1 MTAFAAASLGTQVAT
16 GLTVGTSVLAAS
28 QAGAVGKYNQA
39 IQNRNAIVA
48 EQEAERIEKKLEF
61 DLSRF
66 DDQFRRFQ
74 SKTTTNILARGVELS
89 GSGLRI
95 LRSNAEQAELEKGI
109 MEYNSKVEQAQKIEQ
124 ANFARMQGSLARMQA
139 RQAQIGYLSQAGTS
153 LLTSGVFDA

>member
-1 MTAFAAASLGTQVAT
+1 MAAAIPA
-16 GLTVGTSVLAAS
+16 LTTAAPFITAGTSVLAAA

-39 IQNRNAIVA
+39 IQNRNALVA

-61 DLSRF
+61 DLTRF

-95 LRSNAEQAELEKGI
+95 LYSNAEQAELEKGI

-124 ANFARMQGSLARMQA
+124 ANFARMQGSLARMTA
-139 RQAQIGYLSQAGTS
+139 KQAQIGYFSQAGTS

>member
-1 MTAFAAASLGTQVAT
+1 MAAAIPA
-16 GLTVGTSVLAAS
+16 LTTAAPFITAGTSVLAAA

-39 IQNRNAIVA
+39 IQNRNALVA

-61 DLSRF
+61 DLTRF

-95 LRSNAEQAELEKGI
+95 LYSNAEQAELEKGI

-124 ANFARMQGSLARMQA
+124 ANFARMQGSLAGMQA

-153 LLTSGVFDA
+153 LLTSGVFDS

>member
-1 MTAFAAASLGTQVAT
+1 MAAAIPA
-16 GLTVGTSVLAAS
+16 LTTAAPFITAGTSVLAAA

-39 IQNRNAIVA
+39 IQNRNALVA

-61 DLSRF
+61 DLTRF

-95 LRSNAEQAELEKGI
+95 LYSNAEQAELEKGI

-124 ANFARMQGSLARMQA
+124 ANFARMQGSLACMQA

>member
-1 MTAFAAASLGTQVAT
+1 MAAAIPALTTAAPFITAGTSVFAAA
-16 GLTVGTSVLAAS
+16 

-39 IQNRNAIVA
+39 IQNRNALIA
-48 EQEAERIEKKLEF
+48 EQEAEKAERKLEF

-66 DDQFRRFQ
+66 DDQFRKFQ

-95 LRSNAEQAELEKGI
+95 LYSNAEQAELEKGI

-124 ANFARMQGSLARMQA
+124 ANFARMQGSLARMTA
-139 RQAQIGYLSQAGTS
+139 KQAQIGYLSQAGTS

>member
-1 MTAFAAASLGTQVAT
+1 MAAAIPA
-16 GLTVGTSVLAAS
+16 LTTAAPFITAGTSILAAS

>member
-1 MTAFAAASLGTQVAT
+1 MAAAIPA
-16 GLTVGTSVLAAS
+16 LTTAAPFITAGTSVLAAA

-39 IQNRNAIVA
+39 IQNRNALVA

-61 DLSRF
+61 DLTRF

-95 LRSNAEQAELEKGI
+95 LYSNAEQAELEKGI

-139 RQAQIGYLSQAGTS
+139 RQTQIGYLSHPGTS

>member
-1 MTAFAAASLGTQVAT
+1 MAAAAPFITA
-16 GLTVGTSVLAAS
+16 GTSVLAAQ
-28 QAGAVGKYNQA
+28 QADAIGRFNQ
-39 IQNRNAIVA
+39 QVSERNAYIA
-48 EQEAERIEKKLEF
+48 AQRSKQIEQKLEF
-61 DLSRF
+61 DLARF

-95 LRSNAEQAELEKGI
+95 LYSNAEQAELEKGI

-139 RQAQIGYLSQAGTS
+139 RQAQIGYLSEAGTS
-153 LLTSGVFDA
+153 L

>member
-1 MTAFAAASLGTQVAT
+1 MAAAIPA
-16 GLTVGTSVLAAS
+16 LTTAAPFITAGTSVLAAA

-39 IQNRNAIVA
+39 IQNRNALVA
-48 EQEAERIEKKLEF
+48 EQEADRIEKKLEF
-61 DLSRF
+61 DLTRF

-95 LRSNAEQAELEKGI
+95 LYSNAEQAELEKGI

-124 ANFARMQGSLARMQA
+124 ANFARMQGSLARMTA
-139 RQAQIGYLSQAGTS
+139 KQAQIGYLSQAGTS

>member
-1 MTAFAAASLGTQVAT
+1 MAAAIPALTTAAPFIVA
-16 GLTVGTSVLAAS
+16 GTSVVAAQ
-28 QAGAVGKYNQA
+28 QASAIGKFNKQVSD
-39 IQNRNAIVA
+39 RNAYVA
-48 EQEAERIEKKLEF
+48 AQRSRQIEQKLEF
-61 DLSRF
+61 DLARF

-95 LRSNAEQAELEKGI
+95 LYSNAEQAELEKGI

-124 ANFARMQGSLARMQA
+124 ANFARMQGSLARMTA
-139 RQAQIGYLSQAGTS
+139 KQAQIGYLSQAGTS

>member
-1 MTAFAAASLGTQVAT
+1 MSGAIPFIAPTVSLIQAKNAT
-16 GLTVGTSVLAAS
+16 EI
-28 QAGAVGKYNQA
+28 GKFNQRVF
-39 IQNRNAIVA
+39 NRNALVA

-95 LRSNAEQAELEKGI
+95 LYSNAEQAELEKGI

>member
-1 MTAFAAASLGTQVAT
+1 MSAALPFVA
-16 GLTVGTSVLAAS
+16 VGTSLLAAK
-28 QAGAVGKYNQA
+28 QASAIGSFNQSVVE
-39 IQNRNAIVA
+39 RNATIA

-61 DLSRF
+61 DLGKF

-74 SKTTTNILARGVELS
+74 GKTTTNILARGVELS

-95 LRSNAEQAELEKGI
+95 LYSNAEQAELEKGI
-109 MEYNSKVEQAQKIEQ
+109 IEYNSKVEQAQKIEQ

-153 LLTSGVFDA
+153 LLSSGVFDA

>member
-1 MTAFAAASLGTQVAT
+1 MGAAIPVLTTAAPFITA
-16 GLTVGTSVLAAS
+16 GTSLLAAK
-28 QAGAVGKYNQA
+28 QAGAVGKYNQD
-39 IQNRNAIVA
+39 IQNRNALVA
-48 EQEAERIEKKLEF
+48 EQEAERVEKKLEF
-61 DLSRF
+61 DLAKF

-95 LRSNAEQAELEKGI
+95 LYSNAEQAELEKGI

>member
-1 MTAFAAASLGTQVAT
+1 MAAAIPA
-16 GLTVGTSVLAAS
+16 LTTAAPFITAGTSVLAAA

-39 IQNRNAIVA
+39 IQNRNALVA

-61 DLSRF
+61 DLTRF

-95 LRSNAEQAELEKGI
+95 LYSNAEQAELEKGI

-124 ANFARMQGSLARMQA
+124 ANFARMQGSLARMTA
-139 RQAQIGYLSQAGTS
+139 KQAQIGYLSQAGTS

>member
-1 MTAFAAASLGTQVAT
+1 MSGAIPFVGPAVSLIQAKNAT
-16 GLTVGTSVLAAS
+16 EIGKFNQTVF
-28 QAGAVGKYNQA
+28 
-39 IQNRNAIVA
+39 NRNALVA

-61 DLSRF
+61 DLTRF

-95 LRSNAEQAELEKGI
+95 LYSNAEQAELEKGI

-124 ANFARMQGSLARMQA
+124 ANFARMQGSLARMTA
-139 RQAQIGYLSQAGTS
+139 KQAQIGYLSQAGTS

>member
-1 MTAFAAASLGTQVAT
+1 MAAAIPA
-16 GLTVGTSVLAAS
+16 LTTAAPFITAGTSILAAS

-95 LRSNAEQAELEKGI
+95 LYSNAEQAELEKGI

-124 ANFARMQGSLARMQA
+124 ANFARMQGSLARMTA
-139 RQAQIGYLSQAGTS
+139 KQAQIGYLSQAGTS

>member
-1 MTAFAAASLGTQVAT
+1 MSGAIPFIGPTVSLIQAKNAT
-16 GLTVGTSVLAAS
+16 EI
-28 QAGAVGKYNQA
+28 GKFNQKVF
-39 IQNRNAIVA
+39 NRNALVA
-48 EQEAERIEKKLEF
+48 EQESERIEKKLEF
-61 DLSRF
+61 DLTRF

-95 LRSNAEQAELEKGI
+95 LYSNAEQAELEKGI

>member
-1 MTAFAAASLGTQVAT
+1 MAAAIPA
-16 GLTVGTSVLAAS
+16 LTTAAPFITAGTSVLAAA

-39 IQNRNAIVA
+39 IQNRNALVA

-61 DLSRF
+61 DLTRF

-95 LRSNAEQAELEKGI
+95 LYSNAEQAELEKGI
-109 MEYNSKVEQAQKIEQ
+109 MEYNSKVEQAQKIEK
-124 ANFARMQGSLARMQA
+124 ANFARMQGSLARMTA
-139 RQAQIGYLSQAGTS
+139 KQAQIGYLSQAGTS

>member
-1 MTAFAAASLGTQVAT
+1 MAAAIPA
-16 GLTVGTSVLAAS
+16 LTTAAPFITAGTSVLAAA

-39 IQNRNAIVA
+39 IQNRNALVA

-95 LRSNAEQAELEKGI
+95 LYSNAEQAELEKGI

-124 ANFARMQGSLARMQA
+124 ANFARMQGSLARMTA
-139 RQAQIGYLSQAGTS
+139 KQAQIGYLSQAGTS

>member
-1 MTAFAAASLGTQVAT
+1 MSGAIPFIAPTVSLIQAKNAT
-16 GLTVGTSVLAAS
+16 EI
-28 QAGAVGKYNQA
+28 GKFNQRVF
-39 IQNRNAIVA
+39 NRNALVA

-61 DLSRF
+61 DLTRF

-95 LRSNAEQAELEKGI
+95 LYSNAEQAELEKGI

>member
-1 MTAFAAASLGTQVAT
+1 MAAAIPA
-16 GLTVGTSVLAAS
+16 LTTAAPFITAGTSVLAAA

-39 IQNRNAIVA
+39 IQNRNALVA

-61 DLSRF
+61 DLTRF

-95 LRSNAEQAELEKGI
+95 LRSNAEQAELEKNLKT
-109 MEYNSKVEQAQKIEQ
+109 YNSKVAQLEQDER
-124 ANFARMQGSLARMQA
+124 ANFARIEGDLAKMKS
-139 RQAQIGYLSQAGTS
+139 RQVQLGFYSQAGQS
-153 LLTSGVFDA
+153 LLTSGVFDT

>member
-1 MTAFAAASLGTQVAT
+1 MAAAIPA
-16 GLTVGTSVLAAS
+16 LTTAAPFITAGTSILAAA

-61 DLSRF
+61 DLTRF

-139 RQAQIGYLSQAGTS
+139 KQAQIGYLSQAGTS

>member
-1 MTAFAAASLGTQVAT
+1 MAAAIPA
-16 GLTVGTSVLAAS
+16 LTTAAPFITAGTSVLAAA

-39 IQNRNAIVA
+39 IQNRNALVA

-61 DLSRF
+61 DLTRF

-124 ANFARMQGSLARMQA
+124 ANFARMQGSLARMTA
-139 RQAQIGYLSQAGTS
+139 KQAQIGYLSQAGTS